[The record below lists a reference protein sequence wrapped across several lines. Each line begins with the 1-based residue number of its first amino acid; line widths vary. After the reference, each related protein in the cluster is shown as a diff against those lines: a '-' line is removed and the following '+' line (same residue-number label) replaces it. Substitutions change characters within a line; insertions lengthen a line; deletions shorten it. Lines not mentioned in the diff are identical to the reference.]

1 MEETP
6 SYTPESIELAKSVVV
21 ASIERRLNAD
31 EEAKLKILTEKRDE
45 VAERFAEVI
54 AKAKEGDPGALG
66 KLRQMYR
73 TTDTGLG
80 MRLAL
85 MNRAQRQ
92 AFASGLKHE
101 KADRQRAKD
110 KAKARKKAR
119 RR

>member
-31 EEAKLKILTEKRDE
+31 EEAELKILTEKRDE